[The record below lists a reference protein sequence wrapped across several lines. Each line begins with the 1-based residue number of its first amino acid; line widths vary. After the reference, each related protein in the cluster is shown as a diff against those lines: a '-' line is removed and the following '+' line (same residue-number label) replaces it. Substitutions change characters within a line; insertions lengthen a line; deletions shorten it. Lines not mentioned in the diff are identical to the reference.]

1 MALPPDNPLLG
12 RAKVP
17 HVCHAEFGRRYC
29 IGGGKAAQLQKDTTV
44 MDEQKLWSIY
54 RSIPI
59 GDCDG
64 CHECGEKCAGEI
76 KMTRLEFLRIRA
88 CLGDRPAP
96 AQRQRAAGE
105 FAAPCRF
112 YDPSLPGCIVYPA
125 RPLICRLFG
134 LVEWL
139 PCPIGR
145 RQPEAENAGA
155 VMEWY
160 STQDLRTYAQ
170 WLEQYPS

>member
-1 MALPPDNPLLG
+1 MAVPPHNLLLG
-12 RAKVP
+12 GWRFHIFVIAK
-17 HVCHAEFGRRYC
+17 FGRQC
-29 IGGGKAAQLQKDTTV
+29 HVSGGKAAKLQKDTTV
-44 MDEQKLWSIY
+44 MDEQRLWSIY

-88 CLGDRPAP
+88 YLGDRAAP
-96 AQRQRAAGE
+96 AQRQRAVGE

-112 YDPSLPGCIVYPA
+112 YDPSLPGCIVYPV

-134 LVEWL
+134 LVQWL

-145 RQPEAENAGA
+145 RQPEVENAGA
-155 VMEWY
+155 IMEWY

-170 WLEQYPS
+170 WLEQYRS